1 MLKENIRNKQNLSDI
16 DGYRPNVG
24 IVILN
29 GSGQVL
35 WARRAR
41 RDGWQFP
48 QGGVEDGETAE
59 EAVYRELFEEVGL
72 LPQNVQLVGRT
83 RDWLHYD
90 VPGNLRS
97 QHASF
102 KGQKQLWFLMKL
114 LSSDDLIKLDQ
125 SDTPEFDQWKWVDYW
140 LPVKRVV
147 FFKRTVY
154 KTALKELEPLIKV
167 K

>member
-1 MLKENIRNKQNLSDI
+1 MLKENIRNKQNFSDI

-29 GSGQVL
+29 GSGKVL

-97 QHASF
+97 QHTSF

-125 SDTPEFDQWKWVDYW
+125 SDTPEFDRWKWVDYW
-140 LPVKRVV
+140 LPVKRVI

-154 KTALKELEPLIKV
+154 KTALKELERLIKV